1 MNIVQI
7 SSDTYW
13 YLKIGEDMLDEDN
26 MEEAKEILARFPD
39 FAGLSDD
46 YEDLVDE
53 PGYVECEVLLNDW
66 DGEHRFYTQGDTPC
80 RWVTK
85 FKLLGNGMCRA
96 KFYDEQTGKV
106 IHDGEFEVRLI
117 RNKPWIIFGKNS
129 MTPIWEGLATVTY
142 Y

>member
-1 MNIVQI
+1 MNTVQI
-7 SSDTYW
+7 SSDAYW

-26 MEEAKEILARFPD
+26 MEEVKEILARFPD

-66 DGEHRFYTQGDTPC
+66 DGEHRIYGQRGKSSK
-80 RWVTK
+80 WVTK

-96 KFYDEQTGKV
+96 KFYDEDSGKV
-106 IHDGEFEVRLI
+106 IHGGEFEVGI
-117 RNKPWIIFGKNS
+117 IKNKPWIIFSKNS
-129 MTPIWEGLATVTY
+129 MIPIWENLETVTY